1 MLWLWPTY
9 HGKFLVH
16 DTDGDDDDDDGI
28 VSIVFM
34 SI

>member
-16 DTDGDDDDDDGI
+16 DTDGDDDDDGI